1 MIKEGDEIPY
11 HKFRVRHQY
20 NMELAITFND
30 TLGEWGWI
38 NTNQVFA
45 KKRIV
50 LVGIP
55 GAFTPTCGRIHIP
68 RYEQNYRK
76 IKSLGIDE
84 IYCTAVNDPFVMDE
98 FLKHNAIG
106 SVKLLPDGNSD
117 FAEKLGMLCDMS
129 YWNYGKRSWRYSMV
143 VDNGV
148 VEKLFVEPGFP
159 NDPTDPYKESAAETM
174 LLYLREKGIGDGIV
188 GPERDQWTQASKY
201 YYGDALEKHQLE
213 DQLKQEKVEIT
224 RYREDAQRVLEEELG
239 KERVK
244 ELLKNNKIED
254 HLIEPLNL
262 TEKEEDKNE

>member
-68 RYEQNYRK
+68 RYEQNYRQ

-84 IYCTAVNDPFVMDE
+84 IYCMSVNDSFVMNVWAE
-98 FLKHNAIG
+98 THEIEN
-106 SVKLLPDGNSD
+106 VKMIPDGSGEFTRD
-117 FAEKLGMLCDMS
+117 MDMLVWKPAQNFG
-129 YWNYGKRSWRYSMV
+129 YRSWRYAMTL
-143 VDNGV
+143 NGME
-148 VEKLFVEPGFP
+148 VEKMWVEDGK
-159 NDPTDPYKESAAETM
+159 NQMGLDSDPYEVTK
-174 LLYLREKGIGDGIV
+174 
-188 GPERDQWTQASKY
+188 PEN
-201 YYGDALEKHQLE
+201 
-213 DQLKQEKVEIT
+213 I
-224 RYREDAQRVLEEELG
+224 
-239 KERVK
+239 
-244 ELLKNNKIED
+244 LKNI
-254 HLIEPLNL
+254 P
-262 TEKEEDKNE
+262 